1 MTAAKAHFL
10 NANHKKVIS
19 LYEAVQRDFF
29 AFFGGLLMPQI
40 LLDFTHAAHN
50 KLTLV
55 PVTASRKT
63 FIILG
68 VQGMDPAI
76 QKQGS
81 RRVFHLVSGEWNI
94 DEWRNF
100 FLFFVHRCAIFIHDR
115 VLYR

>member
-10 NANHKKVIS
+10 NANHKKAIS
-19 LYEAVQRDFF
+19 LYEAVQRDFLL
-29 AFFGGLLMPQI
+29 FGGLLLPQI

-55 PVTASRKT
+55 PVTARRKAL
-63 FIILG
+63 IIWG

-81 RRVFHLVSGEWNI
+81 RRGFHSVS
-94 DEWRNF
+94 
-100 FLFFVHRCAIFIHDR
+100 AK
-115 VLYR
+115 

>member
-10 NANHKKVIS
+10 NANHKKAIS
-19 LYEAVQRDFF
+19 LYETVQRDFF

-55 PVTASRKT
+55 PVTARRKA

-68 VQGMDPAI
+68 VQGMNPAI
-76 QKQGS
+76 QKQVPS
-81 RRVFHLVSGEWNI
+81 RFMRKFICRLRLNEVS
-94 DEWRNF
+94 RQ
-100 FLFFVHRCAIFIHDR
+100 
-115 VLYR
+115 

>member
-10 NANHKKVIS
+10 NANHKKAIS

-40 LLDFTHAAHN
+40 LLHFTHAAHN

-55 PVTASRKT
+55 PVTARRKT

-68 VQGMDPAI
+68 VRRMDLA
-76 QKQGS
+76 
-81 RRVFHLVSGEWNI
+81 
-94 DEWRNF
+94 
-100 FLFFVHRCAIFIHDR
+100 A
-115 VLYR
+115 